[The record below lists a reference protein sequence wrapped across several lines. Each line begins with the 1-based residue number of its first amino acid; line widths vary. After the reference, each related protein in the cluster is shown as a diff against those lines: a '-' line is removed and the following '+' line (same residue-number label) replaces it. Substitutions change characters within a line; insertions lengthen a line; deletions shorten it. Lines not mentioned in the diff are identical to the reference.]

1 MRFAI
6 EGFRNGWI
14 RTASELSREL
24 VAISG
29 LEELRAL
36 LETRFVARARVL
48 KARSALAALRSLRS
62 LRSLSAE
69 LREAGGRSTAAF
81 DREIERVEA
90 ASHEPVELRVLQE
103 LIEGR
108 LQVSDDERAEIERLM
123 ASDDPRQR
131 LGLDPEAS
139 PADAASEALAAAER
153 WRSRGESPL
162 ADREMVQASDVLARS
177 YEGIYLA
184 TRQG

>member
-62 LRSLSAE
+62 LSAE
-69 LREAGGRSTAAF
+69 LREAGGRSTGAF